1 MMYFRFVFY
10 NKSKCKSFLILIL
23 QQSQLAKENALL
35 NFTVYFTQ
43 VKVYFTL
50 VKALVFS
57 LKYTKTLKIQLK
69 PFTLAFFPGRC
80 NGLIFLYF
88 D

>member
-1 MMYFRFVFY
+1 MT
-10 NKSKCKSFLILIL
+10 NLSAKSFLILIL

-35 NFTVYFTQ
+35 NFAVYFTQ
-43 VKVYFTL
+43 VNVYFTQ

>member
-1 MMYFRFVFY
+1 MT
-10 NKSKCKSFLILIL
+10 NLSAKSFLILIL

-35 NFTVYFTQ
+35 NFAVYFTQ
-43 VKVYFTL
+43 

>member
-1 MMYFRFVFY
+1 MT
-10 NKSKCKSFLILIL
+10 NLSAKSFLILIL

-35 NFTVYFTQ
+35 NFAVYFTQ
-43 VKVYFTL
+43 

-88 D
+88 DWFILIKQGH